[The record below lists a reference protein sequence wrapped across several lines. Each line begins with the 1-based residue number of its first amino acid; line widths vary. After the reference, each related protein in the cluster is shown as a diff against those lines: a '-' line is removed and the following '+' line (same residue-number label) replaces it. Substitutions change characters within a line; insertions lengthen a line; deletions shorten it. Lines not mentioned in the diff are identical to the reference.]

1 MMKKLLII
9 KLGGAAITD
18 KKSLKTAKIDIIRKI
33 AEQIKILHEQKY
45 KIIIVHGAGS
55 FGHILANEYG
65 FNGEDNLNLN
75 ENMGLGVSKIRN
87 SVQKLNQII
96 LDIFDDYN
104 IKSYSIPVSSNILK
118 MGKLDG
124 KLEFFNLFNFAL
136 ENNLIPITYG
146 DICLND
152 GIEKFKII
160 SGDYIMEELVK
171 KIDGEKYV
179 IFGSN
184 IDGYYEYNNGEK
196 NIIHKIKFSEID
208 KIIKNKFDEDYI
220 DVTGGIKGKLRS
232 ISNLGKHVNQV
243 DLINLEKDNAILD
256 LIDENIELKT
266 TFTK

>member
-18 KKSLKTAKIDIIRKI
+18 KKSLKTAKTDIIRKI

-96 LDIFDDYN
+96 LDVFDEYN

-118 MGKLDG
+118 MGKLDA
-124 KLEFFNLFNFAL
+124 KLEFFNLFNLAL

-171 KIDGEKYV
+171 KIDRK
-179 IFGSN
+179 IW
-184 IDGYYEYNNGEK
+184 
-196 NIIHKIKFSEID
+196 IICIH
-208 KIIKNKFDEDYI
+208 
-220 DVTGGIKGKLRS
+220 
-232 ISNLGKHVNQV
+232 
-243 DLINLEKDNAILD
+243 
-256 LIDENIELKT
+256 
-266 TFTK
+266 

>member
-1 MMKKLLII
+1 MMMKLLII

-18 KKSLKTAKIDIIRKI
+18 KKSLKTAKTDIIKKI
-33 AEQIKILHEQKY
+33 AGQIKILHEQKY

-65 FNGEDNLNLN
+65 FNGDKNLNLN
-75 ENMGLGVSKIRN
+75 ENMELGASKIRN

-96 LDIFDDYN
+96 LDVFDEYN

-118 MGKLDG
+118 MGKLDA
-124 KLEFFNLFNFAL
+124 KLEFFNLFNLAL

-171 KIDGEKYV
+171 KIEGKKHV

-184 IDGYYEYNNGEK
+184 VDGYYDDNNGEK
-196 NIIHKIKFSEID
+196 IIINKIKFSEID

-220 DVTGGIKGKLRS
+220 DVTGGMQGKLRH
-232 ISNLGKHVNQV
+232 ISNLGKYVNQV

-256 LIDENIELKT
+256 LIDENMELKT

>member
-1 MMKKLLII
+1 MMMKLLII

-18 KKSLKTAKIDIIRKI
+18 KKSLKTAKTDIIKKI
-33 AEQIKILHEQKY
+33 AGQIKILHEQKY

-65 FNGEDNLNLN
+65 FNGDKNLNLN
-75 ENMGLGVSKIRN
+75 ENMELGASKIRN

-96 LDIFDDYN
+96 LDVFDEYN

-118 MGKLDG
+118 MGKLDA
-124 KLEFFNLFNFAL
+124 KLEFFNLFNLAL

-171 KIDGEKYV
+171 KIEGKKHV

-184 IDGYYEYNNGEK
+184 VDGYYDDNNGEK
-196 NIIHKIKFSEID
+196 IIINKIKFSEID
-208 KIIKNKFDEDYI
+208 KIIKNKFDEEYI
-220 DVTGGIKGKLRS
+220 DVTGGMQGKLRH
-232 ISNLGKHVNQV
+232 ISNLGKYVNQV

-256 LIDENIELKT
+256 LIDENMELKT

>member
-1 MMKKLLII
+1 MMMKLLII

-18 KKSLKTAKIDIIRKI
+18 KKSLKTAKTDIIKKI
-33 AEQIKILHEQKY
+33 AGQIKILHEQKY

-65 FNGEDNLNLN
+65 FNGDKNLNLN
-75 ENMGLGVSKIRN
+75 ENMELGASKIRN

-96 LDIFDDYN
+96 LDVFDEYN

-118 MGKLDG
+118 MGKLDA
-124 KLEFFNLFNFAL
+124 KLEFFNLFNLAL

-171 KIDGEKYV
+171 KIEGEKHV

-184 IDGYYEYNNGEK
+184 VDGYYDDNNGEK
-196 NIIHKIKFSEID
+196 IIINKIKFSEID
-208 KIIKNKFDEDYI
+208 KIIKNKFDEEYI
-220 DVTGGIKGKLRS
+220 DVTGGMQGKLRH
-232 ISNLGKHVNQV
+232 ISNLGKYVNQV

-256 LIDENIELKT
+256 LIDENMELKT

>member
-1 MMKKLLII
+1 MMMKLLII

-18 KKSLKTAKIDIIRKI
+18 KKSLKTAKTDIIKKI
-33 AEQIKILHEQKY
+33 AGQIKILHEQKY

-65 FNGEDNLNLN
+65 FNGDKNLNLN
-75 ENMGLGVSKIRN
+75 ENMELGASKIRN

-96 LDIFDDYN
+96 LDVFDEYN

-118 MGKLDG
+118 MGKLDA
-124 KLEFFNLFNFAL
+124 KLEFFNLFNLAL

-171 KIDGEKYV
+171 KIEGKKHV

-184 IDGYYEYNNGEK
+184 VDGYYDDNNGEK
-196 NIIHKIKFSEID
+196 IIINKIKFSEID
-208 KIIKNKFDEDYI
+208 KIIKNKFDEEYI
-220 DVTGGIKGKLRS
+220 DVTGGMQGKLRH
-232 ISNLGKHVNQV
+232 ISNLGKYVNQV